1 METLEK
7 TYAGI
12 NVDCNGE
19 GYLTKFS
26 QWNKEVGLEI
36 AKEEGITMTDRHWEV
51 IKYLQDQYKNE
62 VPLSIRKVG
71 KSGVVTIKEF
81 YDLKLNKHIQLI
93 IHPYG
98 GHNGFITG
106 FKLQS
111 WYEKR
116 IIDLFDQKCGKT
128 EEYYG

>member
-81 YDLKLNKHIQLI
+81 YDLFPQGPLKI
-93 IHPYG
+93 
-98 GHNGFITG
+98 
-106 FKLQS
+106 S
-111 WYEKR
+111 SR
-116 IIDLFDQKCGKT
+116 IAGIPKPVSCI
-128 EEYYG
+128 